1 MMDGIEILEWDER
14 DYGTLFS
21 SLVKLL
27 LVDFHRVSLREN
39 FVTDLTLERSLLCVT
54 APVHISLS
62 CSPEAL
68 ATLEARE
75 GL

>member
-27 LVDFHRVSLREN
+27 LVNFHRVSLREN
-39 FVTDLTLERSLLCVT
+39 FVTDLTLERSLLRVT
-54 APVHISLS
+54 APVHIALS
-62 CSPEAL
+62 CGPEAL